1 MRRTQTRAGEHRDRH
16 FRDHRHVDRHAIAL
30 TNAERLERI
39 RRLLHLAVEV
49 VVGER
54 ATIARLTDPV
64 NGDLLAE
71 PSGDMAIDA
80 VLRNV

>member
-1 MRRTQTRAGEHRDRH
+1 MRCTQTRAGEHRDRH

-30 TNAERLERI
+30 TNAERLQRI
-39 RRLLHLAVEV
+39 RRLLYLAVEV
-49 VVGER
+49 VVGEG
-54 ATIARLTDPV
+54 APITRLPDPV

-71 PSGDMAIDA
+71 PRGDVPIDA

>member
-1 MRRTQTRAGEHRDRH
+1 MRSTEARAGEHRDRH
-16 FRDHRHVDRHAIAL
+16 FRDHRHIDRHAIAL
-30 TNAERLERI
+30 ANAERLERI
-39 RRLLHLAVEV
+39 RRLLDLTVEV

-54 ATIARLTDPV
+54 ATITRLTDPV

-71 PSGDMAIDA
+71 PCGDVAINA